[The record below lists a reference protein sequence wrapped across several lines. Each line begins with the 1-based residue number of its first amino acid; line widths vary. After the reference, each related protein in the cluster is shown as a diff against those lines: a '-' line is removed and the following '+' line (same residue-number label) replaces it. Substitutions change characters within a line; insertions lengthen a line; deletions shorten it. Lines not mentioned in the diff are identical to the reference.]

1 MELLRCTQC
10 KGDLIL
16 SEDGLSGRC
25 KFCGA
30 TYHFKQQKSER
41 LISLLN
47 QANVSR
53 LKGDYD
59 SAVLAY
65 QIAIKEDETDA
76 DAYWGVVLSTFGIDY
91 VEDKNGEL
99 VPTCRRTI
107 RHSIFD
113 DEFYKKAIK
122 FADEKQAKQ
131 FEQQAQKIDLLQQSI
146 KQKINSESDFDVF
159 VCFKSS
165 NEDGSPTKD
174 RTVARK
180 IYDELE
186 GRQIKT
192 FFSEVTLKNRLGQD
206 YEPII
211 YKALYTC
218 KYFVLVLTDPEFLQ
232 APWVRNEWTRF
243 RDRAN
248 EEGLEDRTIA
258 VFENLKEIDLPPIF
272 RKQGVNLQKYP
283 AGGYEIEIADAIKL
297 KLEHQSDNFSQKEFV
312 PFSQEQIFDIVE
324 KKLQGSRETF
334 KDRLDRATGY
344 FDIGEKQKAI
354 DILDQTID
362 MYPRKSQGWWVMTN
376 FLTDYFSIDP
386 KAVHGTEL
394 EQKLRYNFENAKRFA
409 TAKEQQTF
417 QKKSADFF
425 SKLENFEKVDQICA
439 SYQQDLVSLY
449 QAKQQYS
456 QLDNTNSKKQKTLQQ
471 NIVMADKKIAK
482 LKKQL
487 SNKNYYIKN
496 LPKQN
501 NGFVKFFKTIA
512 VMLIMF
518 AILYTTIQTI
528 IDAQISAKNI
538 VKDLIGGVILLCLGF
553 LPYFVAHRYER
564 GKRIKKM
571 QGVIDQDQKLLQTLE
586 KQRYEYQSQLMPEQ
600 NTLQNQDVGQIE
612 KIENSIKI
620 SENRLNELAQFD
632 YLKEYMQQKLESQN
646 IQSEQAMST
655 LCQNIQELE
664 QESDTLLENNMKK
677 IDYQIASSPKF
688 YNENYQKFEKKSD
701 IYLKENQKYIDI
713 IDNQIQKDK
722 ADFDFEQFKKQNN
735 ILYQVLY
742 PQQNLQNDN
751 QNVDKNTQNEH
762 NLSEND
768 DANQNDLENQ
778 QNNLPSEK
786 QVDNKSDAGNKTDDD
801 K

>member
-122 FADEKQAKQ
+122 FADEEQAKQ

-571 QGVIDQDQKLLQTLE
+571 QGVIDQDHKLLQTLE

-742 PQQNLQNDN
+742 PQRNLQNDN

>member
-122 FADEKQAKQ
+122 FADEEQAKQ

-409 TAKEQQTF
+409 TSKEQQTF

-449 QAKQQYS
+449 QANQQYS

-768 DANQNDLENQ
+768 NANQNDLENQ

>member
-59 SAVLAY
+59 SAILAY

-122 FADEKQAKQ
+122 FADEEQAKQ

-386 KAVHGTEL
+386 KTVHGTEL

-632 YLKEYMQQKLESQN
+632 YLKEYMKQKLESQN

-768 DANQNDLENQ
+768 NANQNDLENQ

>member
-122 FADEKQAKQ
+122 FADEEQAKQ

-439 SYQQDLVSLY
+439 SYQQNLISLY

-471 NIVMADKKIAK
+471 NIVIADKKIAK

-646 IQSEQAMST
+646 TQSEQAMST

>member
-122 FADEKQAKQ
+122 FADEEQAKQ

>member
-122 FADEKQAKQ
+122 FADEEQAKQ

-646 IQSEQAMST
+646 TQSEQAMST

>member
-76 DAYWGVVLSTFGIDY
+76 DVYWGVVLSTFGIDY

-122 FADEKQAKQ
+122 FADEEQAKQ

-632 YLKEYMQQKLESQN
+632 YLKEYMKQKLESQN

>member
-16 SEDGLSGRC
+16 SDDGLTGRC

-113 DEFYKKAIK
+113 DEFYKKAIE
-122 FADEKQAKQ
+122 FADKEQAQQ
-131 FEQQAQKIDLLQQSI
+131 FEQQAQKIDLLQQNI
-146 KQKINSESDFDVF
+146 KQKINTESDFDVF
-159 VCFKSS
+159 ICFKSS
-165 NEDGSPTKD
+165 NQDGSPTKD

-180 IYDELE
+180 IFDELE
-186 GRQIKT
+186 NRQIKT

-218 KYFVLVLTDPEFLQ
+218 KYFVLVLTDPEYLQ

-272 RKQGVNLQKYP
+272 RKQGIDLQKYP

-297 KLEHQSDNFSQKEFV
+297 KLDRQSNDFSKKEFT

-334 KDRLDRATGY
+334 KERLDRATGY

-354 DILDQTID
+354 EILDQTID
-362 MYPRKSQGWWVMTN
+362 TYPRKSQGWWVMTN
-376 FLTDYFSIDP
+376 FLTDYFSADP
-386 KAVHGTEL
+386 KDVHGTEL
-394 EQKLRYNFENAKRFA
+394 EQKIKYNFENAKRFA
-409 TAKEQQTF
+409 TAKEQQTY

-425 SKLENFEKVDQICA
+425 AKLENFEKIDRICS
-439 SYQQDLVSLY
+439 SYEQDLAALY
-449 QAKQQYS
+449 RAKCQNEQFD
-456 QLDNTNSKKQKTLQQ
+456 QTDAKKQRTLQQ
-471 NIVMADKKIAK
+471 NVAIADKKIAK

-487 SNKNYYIKN
+487 SNKNYYIKS

-501 NGFVKFFKTIA
+501 DGFVRFFKGVA
-512 VMLIMF
+512 VVIIMF

-528 IDAQISAKNI
+528 VDVQVSTKNL
-538 VKDLIGGVILLCLGF
+538 VKDLIGGAILLSLGF
-553 LPYFVAHRYER
+553 LPYFVAHKYER

-571 QGVIDQDQKLLQTLE
+571 QGVIDQDQKLLQALE
-586 KQRYEYQSQLMPEQ
+586 QQKSEYQAQLEPKQ
-600 NTLQNQDVGQIE
+600 NTLPKQDLEQIE
-612 KIENSIKI
+612 KLENSIKI
-620 SENRLNELAQFD
+620 SQNRLSELAQFD

-646 IQSEQAMST
+646 NQSEQAAST
-655 LCQNIQELE
+655 LDQNIRELE
-664 QESDTLLENNMKK
+664 QESDTLSENNMKK

-688 YNENYQKFEKKSD
+688 YNENYQKIQKKSD
-701 IYLKENQKYIDI
+701 VYLKENQKYIDI
-713 IDNQIQKDK
+713 IDNQIQKEK
-722 ADFDFEQFKKQNN
+722 ADLRFELFKKQNN
-735 ILYQVLY
+735 ILNSVLY
-742 PQQNLQNDN
+742 PQQNLQNDD
-751 QNVDKNTQNEH
+751 QIVDKNKQNEH
-762 NLSEND
+762 NLSENND
-768 DANQNDLENQ
+768 QNQPKTPPNND
-778 QNNLPSEK
+778 
-786 QVDNKSDAGNKTDDD
+786 KTDDD
-801 K
+801 N

>member
-122 FADEKQAKQ
+122 FADEEQAKQ

-471 NIVMADKKIAK
+471 NIVIADKKIAK

-786 QVDNKSDAGNKTDDD
+786 QVDNKSDVGNKTDDD

>member
-1 MELLRCTQC
+1 M
-10 KGDLIL
+10 
-16 SEDGLSGRC
+16 
-25 KFCGA
+25 
-30 TYHFKQQKSER
+30 
-41 LISLLN
+41 
-47 QANVSR
+47 
-53 LKGDYD
+53 
-59 SAVLAY
+59 
-65 QIAIKEDETDA
+65 
-76 DAYWGVVLSTFGIDY
+76 
-91 VEDKNGEL
+91 
-99 VPTCRRTI
+99 
-107 RHSIFD
+107 
-113 DEFYKKAIK
+113 
-122 FADEKQAKQ
+122 
-131 FEQQAQKIDLLQQSI
+131 
-146 KQKINSESDFDVF
+146 
-159 VCFKSS
+159 
-165 NEDGSPTKD
+165 
-174 RTVARK
+174 
-180 IYDELE
+180 
-186 GRQIKT
+186 
-192 FFSEVTLKNRLGQD
+192 
-206 YEPII
+206 
-211 YKALYTC
+211 
-218 KYFVLVLTDPEFLQ
+218 
-232 APWVRNEWTRF
+232 
-243 RDRAN
+243 
-248 EEGLEDRTIA
+248 
-258 VFENLKEIDLPPIF
+258 
-272 RKQGVNLQKYP
+272 
-283 AGGYEIEIADAIKL
+283 
-297 KLEHQSDNFSQKEFV
+297 
-312 PFSQEQIFDIVE
+312 
-324 KKLQGSRETF
+324 
-334 KDRLDRATGY
+334 
-344 FDIGEKQKAI
+344 
-354 DILDQTID
+354 
-362 MYPRKSQGWWVMTN
+362 
-376 FLTDYFSIDP
+376 
-386 KAVHGTEL
+386 
-394 EQKLRYNFENAKRFA
+394 
-409 TAKEQQTF
+409 
-417 QKKSADFF
+417 
-425 SKLENFEKVDQICA
+425 
-439 SYQQDLVSLY
+439 VSLY